1 MATNSLLLDTHTFLW
16 WVQDSKSLSVK
27 ARRAISSETST
38 CFLSVASVWEMAIK
52 AALGKLNLAVS
63 VEEFVSTH
71 VAANN
76 FKLLD
81 VSFRHAARAEKLP
94 NLHTDP
100 FDRLLIVQAQTEDL
114 SLVSRDTAFSQYAIK
129 LLW

>member
-1 MATNSLLLDTHTFLW
+1 LPVDVYTFQLQP
-16 WVQDSKSLSVK
+16 VPAEAKLQPGAIGASLSVK

-38 CFLSVASVWEMAIK
+38 CFLSVASVWAMAIK

-76 FKLLD
+76 FKSLD
-81 VSFRHAARAEKLP
+81 VSFRHAARAEKLSS
-94 NLHTDP
+94 LHSDP

-114 SLVSRDTAFSQYAIK
+114 
-129 LLW
+129 

>member
-1 MATNSLLLDTHTFLW
+1 
-16 WVQDSKSLSVK
+16 
-27 ARRAISSETST
+27 
-38 CFLSVASVWEMAIK
+38 
-52 AALGKLNLAVS
+52 LNLAVS

-81 VSFRHAARAEKLP
+81 VDFRHAASVQQLP
-94 NLHTDP
+94 KHHTDP
-100 FDRLLIVQAQTEDL
+100 FDRLLIVQAQNEGL
-114 SLVSRDTAFSQYAIK
+114 SLVSKDTAFSQYDIK